1 MNRRRGK
8 HLCRIREQN
17 QLRHSVVAVP
27 DSGILDLQTEE
38 DVKYDA
44 HCLCAETPAYA
55 AAALPVFVFPLAAA
69 SPVSAFLRSTSSITD
84 MGAASPGRLR
94 VGTMRV

>member
-27 DSGILDLQTEE
+27 DSGILGLQAEE
-38 DVKYDA
+38 DVKHNDWEKVKKQPWTEKPRA
-44 HCLCAETPAYA
+44 GHG
-55 AAALPVFVFPLAAA
+55 AL
-69 SPVSAFLRSTSSITD
+69 
-84 MGAASPGRLR
+84 
-94 VGTMRV
+94 